1 MRKLMILAVVLLL
14 STTAFKSISN
24 SVKPI
29 GNAALFTAQQV
40 QTDTLKTDAK
50 DPVCGMKVKKGA
62 ILTHTYNKTTYGFCS
77 KSCKKSFV
85 SNPDKYLKK

>member
-1 MRKLMILAVVLLL
+1 MALLF
-14 STTAFKSISN
+14 STTAFKSNGNPVKSVGNLAESARN
-24 SVKPI
+24 S
-29 GNAALFTAQQV
+29 ALFAAQQV

-62 ILTHTYNKTTYGFCS
+62 TLTHTHDKTTYGFCS